1 MSRAE
6 RRKAKK
12 QLVGGYNDGVND
24 FDVTFL
30 EDPNEEMVLYSTN
43 PDVYVPA
50 KLVQDKELTDEDIRV
65 YIVLRNHAQNK
76 YTIKREK

>member
-1 MSRAE
+1 
-6 RRKAKK
+6 
-12 QLVGGYNDGVND
+12 
-24 FDVTFL
+24 
-30 EDPNEEMVLYSTN
+30 MVLYSTN